1 MTRNPSRFKDIT
13 PDKIDEMRHKQ
24 WEQSEIVK
32 KEMETLQQITNDYIE
47 AAIFGPH
54 YDHGDDFKT
63 LWARS
68 SVANGLI
75 TSEIASPLREMTE
88 QAATRCLANVMRWAG
103 LGQQV
108 WKDKRMTG
116 HTTTNPLEKE
126 V

>member
-1 MTRNPSRFKDIT
+1 MTRNPSRFKDAT
-13 PDKIDEMRHKQ
+13 PDEIDEMRVNQ
-24 WEQSEIVK
+24 LAQSDRVK
-32 KEMETLQQITNDYIE
+32 LEMENLQRLTNDYIE

-75 TSEIASPLREMTE
+75 TSESFAPLREMTE

-108 WKDKRMTG
+108 RKDKT
-116 HTTTNPLEKE
+116 PLEKGQ
-126 V
+126 